1 MVSIDVHKVRGK
13 MAENG
18 YTITSLSACLGID
31 RNTLSSYLKNPRK
44 MPYSVVADLAALLC
58 DTTEEANSIFFAD
71 NLRNTKDNTIG

>member
-1 MVSIDVHKVRGK
+1 MVSIDVQKVRGK

-31 RNTLSSYLKNPRK
+31 RNTLSSYLKNPGK

-58 DTTEEANSIFFAD
+58 DTTEEANSIFFAKK
-71 NLRNTKDNTIG
+71 LT

>member
-44 MPYSVVADLAALLC
+44 MPYSVVADLAGALMRYNRRGKL
-58 DTTEEANSIFFAD
+58 NFF
-71 NLRNTKDNTIG
+71 LQITYVTRKIMR